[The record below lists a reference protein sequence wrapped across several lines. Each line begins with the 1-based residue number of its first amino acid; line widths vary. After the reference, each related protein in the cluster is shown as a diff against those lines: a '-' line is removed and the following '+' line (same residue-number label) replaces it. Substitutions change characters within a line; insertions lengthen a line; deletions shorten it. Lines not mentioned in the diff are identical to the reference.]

1 MVIRMEK
8 YNNNDM
14 ARWPRPT
21 VSEKPSCK
29 MKLVQFHLHKK
40 KKEKKEIIYLRTHR

>member
-1 MVIRMEK
+1 MEK
-8 YNNNDM
+8 YNNNYM
-14 ARWPRPT
+14 ARLPRPT

-40 KKEKKEIIYLRTHR
+40 KKEKSNYIFTHTHIDG